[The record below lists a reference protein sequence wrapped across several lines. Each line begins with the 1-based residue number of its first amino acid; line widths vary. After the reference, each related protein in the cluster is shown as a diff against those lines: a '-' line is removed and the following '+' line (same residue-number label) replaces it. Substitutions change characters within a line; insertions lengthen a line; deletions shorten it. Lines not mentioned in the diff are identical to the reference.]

1 MQEVTIQMR
10 KLDQDPAKQPL
21 VLSLRMKNQSEL
33 CVARIVKL
41 LKDDGMTMKQ
51 NFEPRRKILESEV
64 TQAAYEGLEIQ
75 KLVETISE
83 WETKLSID
91 RTVETANHLQA
102 LLSKAIEYY
111 SASGNMHEVQKN
123 LQKLKMMFSE
133 PGLVSSQTAEAG
145 QP

>member
-1 MQEVTIQMR
+1 
-10 KLDQDPAKQPL
+10 
-21 VLSLRMKNQSEL
+21 MKNQSEL

-91 RTVETANHLQA
+91 RSVETANHL
-102 LLSKAIEYY
+102 
-111 SASGNMHEVQKN
+111 
-123 LQKLKMMFSE
+123 
-133 PGLVSSQTAEAG
+133 
-145 QP
+145 

>member
-1 MQEVTIQMR
+1 
-10 KLDQDPAKQPL
+10 
-21 VLSLRMKNQSEL
+21 MKNQSEL

-91 RTVETANHLQA
+91 RTVETANHL
-102 LLSKAIEYY
+102 
-111 SASGNMHEVQKN
+111 
-123 LQKLKMMFSE
+123 
-133 PGLVSSQTAEAG
+133 
-145 QP
+145 